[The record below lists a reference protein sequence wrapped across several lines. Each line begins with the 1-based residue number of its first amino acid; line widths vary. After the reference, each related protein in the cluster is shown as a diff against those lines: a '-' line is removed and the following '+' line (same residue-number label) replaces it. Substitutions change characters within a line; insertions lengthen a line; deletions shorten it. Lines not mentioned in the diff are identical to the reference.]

1 MNFKDNMGVQG
12 TALIKAERSHYG
24 QDVHHAVLRSRDVQW
39 FSGKSGTQGS
49 KKRKLDTT
57 IEARSHTDVSGYL
70 SSISILMLGPHYGGE
85 LPKWKSLCDPYH
97 VPVVVIPQD
106 IYAQLNGDA
115 LIQLALDT
123 LGK

>member
-1 MNFKDNMGVQG
+1 MLLVCLYYKETKRTNDIDRG
-12 TALIKAERSHYG
+12 KACTTRCKN
-24 QDVHHAVLRSRDVQW
+24 QAR
-39 FSGKSGTQGS
+39 KAA

-85 LPKWKSLCDPYH
+85 LSKWKSLCDPYN

>member
-1 MNFKDNMGVQG
+1 MDKMFIMLCCGAGMSSGFLANQ
-12 TALIKAERSHYG
+12 ARKA
-24 QDVHHAVLRSRDVQW
+24 A
-39 FSGKSGTQGS
+39 
-49 KKRKLDTT
+49 KKRELYTT

>member
-1 MNFKDNMGVQG
+1 MDKMFIMLCCGAGMSSGFLANQ
-12 TALIKAERSHYG
+12 ARKA
-24 QDVHHAVLRSRDVQW
+24 A
-39 FSGKSGTQGS
+39 

-97 VPVVVIPQD
+97 IPVVVIPQD
-106 IYAQLNGDA
+106 IYAQLNRDA

>member
-1 MNFKDNMGVQG
+1 MSSGFLANQ
-12 TALIKAERSHYG
+12 ARKA
-24 QDVHHAVLRSRDVQW
+24 A
-39 FSGKSGTQGS
+39 
-49 KKRKLDTT
+49 KKRKLATT

-97 VPVVVIPQD
+97 IPVVVIPQD

>member
-1 MNFKDNMGVQG
+1 MGVQG
-12 TALIKAERSHYG
+12 TALIKSGKESLWNKMFIMLCCGAG
-24 QDVHHAVLRSRDVQW
+24 IVQW
-39 FSGKSGTQGS
+39 FLANQHARQQKNASWT
-49 KKRKLDTT
+49 TT

>member
-1 MNFKDNMGVQG
+1 
-12 TALIKAERSHYG
+12 
-24 QDVHHAVLRSRDVQW
+24 
-39 FSGKSGTQGS
+39 
-49 KKRKLDTT
+49 
-57 IEARSHTDVSGYL
+57 
-70 SSISILMLGPHYGGE
+70 MLGPHYGGE
-85 LPKWKSLCDPYH
+85 LSKWKSLCDPYN